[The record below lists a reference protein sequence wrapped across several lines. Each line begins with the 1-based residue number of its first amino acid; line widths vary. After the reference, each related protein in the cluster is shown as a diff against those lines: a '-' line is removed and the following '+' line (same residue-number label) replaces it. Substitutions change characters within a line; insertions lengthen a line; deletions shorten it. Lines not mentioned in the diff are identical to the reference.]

1 MLVCSIEL
9 HRIWSRQRLS
19 RHRAALTV
27 YCMSGFILGI
37 LVSQVSNA
45 LHNISDREEQ
55 TKGICVL
62 EVSMTSY
69 KQSNKSLWINEWGK
83 RAPAQ
88 SHLSKSTCSSL
99 EPVVLSKHKHP
110 LISLICTSA
119 LGIYQITQQGRGAF
133 VYFFILLFTR
143 FLFGNQAM

>member
-1 MLVCSIEL
+1 
-9 HRIWSRQRLS
+9 
-19 RHRAALTV
+19 
-27 YCMSGFILGI
+27 
-37 LVSQVSNA
+37 
-45 LHNISDREEQ
+45 
-55 TKGICVL
+55 
-62 EVSMTSY
+62 MTSY

-83 RAPAQ
+83 
-88 SHLSKSTCSSL
+88 KSTRTEPFVQIHMCSSL

>member
-1 MLVCSIEL
+1 MLVCSIESL
-9 HRIWSRQRLS
+9 HRIWSRKRLS
-19 RHRAALTV
+19 HLRAALTV
-27 YCMSGFILGI
+27 YCMSGFILGL

-55 TKGICVL
+55 TKGTCFGSFDDFLQAIQIH
-62 EVSMTSY
+62 M
-69 KQSNKSLWINEWGK
+69 
-83 RAPAQ
+83 
-88 SHLSKSTCSSL
+88 CSSL

-119 LGIYQITQQGRGAF
+119 LGIYQITQQRRGAF

-143 FLFGNQAM
+143 FLF